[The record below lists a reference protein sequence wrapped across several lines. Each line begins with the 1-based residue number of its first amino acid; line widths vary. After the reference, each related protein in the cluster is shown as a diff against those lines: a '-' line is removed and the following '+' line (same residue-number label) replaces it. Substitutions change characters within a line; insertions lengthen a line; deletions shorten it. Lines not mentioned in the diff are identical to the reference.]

1 MFENI
6 KDGDLITLKLAS
18 GEEVIA
24 NYKSGADSYISI
36 EKALVLMQG
45 PQGLAFGTFFSTA
58 QQDKPI
64 NIAKDKITSIAYI
77 NDKIKLMLSENKPE
91 DSIKN
96 FLIIKENLSKTEF
109 NNIEFIDLRNI
120 DKTVITFNK

>member
-6 KDGDLITLKLAS
+6 NDGDHITLKLAS

-24 NYKSGADSYISI
+24 LYKSGADSYISI

-58 QQDKPI
+58 QQDKPF
-64 NIAKDKITSIAYI
+64 NIAKDKITSIAFI
-77 NDKIKLMLSENKPE
+77 NDKIKEEYKRVFSTIKTPDKP
-91 DSIKN
+91 K
-96 FLIIKENLSKTEF
+96 IIT
-109 NNIEFIDLRNI
+109 
-120 DKTVITFNK
+120 

>member
-64 NIAKDKITSIAYI
+64 NIASIAYI
-77 NDKIKLMLSENKPE
+77 NDKIKEEYNRVFSKIEVPKKP
-91 DSIKN
+91 SI
-96 FLIIKENLSKTEF
+96 
-109 NNIEFIDLRNI
+109 
-120 DKTVITFNK
+120 IT

>member
-6 KDGDLITLKLAS
+6 KDGDLVTLKLAS

-24 NYKSGADSYISI
+24 KYISGADSYISI

-58 QQDKPI
+58 EQDKPI

-77 NDKIKLMLSENKPE
+77 NEKIEQEYNRVFSKIEVPKKP
-91 DSIKN
+91 SI
-96 FLIIKENLSKTEF
+96 
-109 NNIEFIDLRNI
+109 
-120 DKTVITFNK
+120 IT

>member
-1 MFENI
+1 MFEKY

-24 NYKSGADSYISI
+24 KYKGNDDSSVSI

-58 QQDKPI
+58 RQDEVIRISKPQI
-64 NIAKDKITSIAYI
+64 ISIAFI
-77 NDKIKLMLSENKPE
+77 NDKIEGEYKRIFST
-91 DSIKN
+91 I
-96 FLIIKENLSKTEF
+96 
-109 NNIEFIDLRNI
+109 
-120 DKTVITFNK
+120 KTVDKPKIIT

>member
-1 MFENI
+1 MFDKI
-6 KDGDLITLKLAS
+6 KDGDLVTLKLAS

-24 NYKSGADSYISI
+24 KFTGKADTYVSI

-58 QQDKPI
+58 EQDKPI

-77 NDKIKLMLSENKPE
+77 NDKIRQEYDRVFSKIEVPKKP
-91 DSIKN
+91 SI
-96 FLIIKENLSKTEF
+96 
-109 NNIEFIDLRNI
+109 
-120 DKTVITFNK
+120 IT

>member
-1 MFENI
+1 MFEKYKN
-6 KDGDLITLKLAS
+6 GDLITLKLAS

-24 NYKSGADSYISI
+24 KYQSGADSYISI

-64 NIAKDKITSIAYI
+64 NIAKDKIISIAFI
-77 NDKIKLMLSENKPE
+77 NDKIKAEYDRVFSKIEVPKKP
-91 DSIKN
+91 SI
-96 FLIIKENLSKTEF
+96 
-109 NNIEFIDLRNI
+109 
-120 DKTVITFNK
+120 IT

>member
-1 MFENI
+1 MFEKY

-24 NYKSGADSYISI
+24 NYKGATDTYISI

-58 QQDKPI
+58 QQDKPF
-64 NIAKDKITSIAYI
+64 NIAKDKITSIAFI
-77 NDKIKLMLSENKPE
+77 NDKIKEEYKRVFSTIKTPDKP
-91 DSIKN
+91 K
-96 FLIIKENLSKTEF
+96 IIT
-109 NNIEFIDLRNI
+109 
-120 DKTVITFNK
+120 

>member
-1 MFENI
+1 MFDKI

-24 NYKSGADSYISI
+24 KYLSRTDARYISI

-58 QQDKPI
+58 KQDEPF
-64 NIAKDKITSIAYI
+64 NIAIDKLISIAHI
-77 NDKIKLMLSENKPE
+77 NDKIAAEYQRVFSTIKTPDKP
-91 DSIKN
+91 K
-96 FLIIKENLSKTEF
+96 IIT
-109 NNIEFIDLRNI
+109 
-120 DKTVITFNK
+120 

>member
-1 MFENI
+1 MFEKY

-24 NYKSGADSYISI
+24 KYKGNDDSSVSI

-58 QQDKPI
+58 RQDEVIMISKLQI
-64 NIAKDKITSIAYI
+64 ISIAYI
-77 NDKIKLMLSENKPE
+77 NDKIEGEYKRIFST
-91 DSIKN
+91 I
-96 FLIIKENLSKTEF
+96 
-109 NNIEFIDLRNI
+109 
-120 DKTVITFNK
+120 KTVDKPKIIT

>member
-24 NYKSGADSYISI
+24 KYKSGADSYISI

-77 NDKIKLMLSENKPE
+77 NDKIKEEYNRVFSAIKTPAIP
-91 DSIKN
+91 SI
-96 FLIIKENLSKTEF
+96 
-109 NNIEFIDLRNI
+109 
-120 DKTVITFNK
+120 IT

>member
-18 GEEVIA
+18 GEEVIST
-24 NYKSGADSYISI
+24 YKSKTDSYISV
-36 EKALVLMQG
+36 EKPLTLMQG

-77 NDKIKLMLSENKPE
+77 NDKIREVYNRVFSKIEVPKKP
-91 DSIKN
+91 SI
-96 FLIIKENLSKTEF
+96 
-109 NNIEFIDLRNI
+109 
-120 DKTVITFNK
+120 IT